1 MLFKVLEPDL
11 DQRFAELR
19 RAVESEVERVRRE
32 LIEELARGIAR
43 MREATNEA
51 EWRAAVIESGRA
63 FSGDARAIEL
73 IGTLAALTAPGAAG
87 NKAPAIPAGMI
98 LDNVSND
105 NVTADNASAQRF
117 ARVKLAEIK
126 LYHGPAVKA
135 GRVAGDLYGSL
146 QPQIDAARE
155 AFRERFLTPGQ
166 QTADYLHAELVR
178 ELANDDAKLLGPNY
192 PGPLA

>member
-19 RAVESEVERVRRE
+19 RAVESEIERARRE
-32 LIEELARGIAR
+32 LIDELARGVAR

-63 FSGDARAIEL
+63 FAGDARAIEL
-73 IGTLAALTAPGAAG
+73 IGALAALTAPGAAG
-87 NKAPAIPAGMI
+87 GKAPAIAGLI
-98 LDNVSND
+98 NDNVS
-105 NVTADNASAQRF
+105 ADHAGAQRF
-117 ARVKLAEIK
+117 ARVKVAEVK
-126 LYHGPAVKA
+126 LYHAPAVKA
-135 GRVAGDLYGSL
+135 GRAAGDLYGSL

-155 AFRERFLTPGQ
+155 AFRERFLTPGHEIG
-166 QTADYLHAELVR
+166 DYLHAELVR
-178 ELANDDAKLLGPNY
+178 ELANDDAKLLGPKY

>member
-19 RAVESEVERVRRE
+19 RAVESEIGRVRRE
-32 LIEELARGIAR
+32 LIEELVRGIAR

-63 FSGDARAIEL
+63 FAGDARAIEL
-73 IGTLAALTAPGAAG
+73 IGALAALTAPGAAG
-87 NKAPAIPAGMI
+87 NKAPAIAADVI
-98 LDNVSND
+98 HDNVS
-105 NVTADNASAQRF
+105 ADNASAQRF

-135 GRVAGDLYGSL
+135 GRAAGDLYGSL